1 MIMINHG
8 MIRMR
13 ESDIFV
19 TIQKLEYHLQDEEKH
34 MNFVEPV
41 SIEPVTMMPQEAPL
55 EPEIDETISLRAEN
69 CIKNHVFAAMGIG
82 FIPSAAV
89 DVVGIT
95 AIEIKMIRNLAH
107 IYSFPVPH
115 KLVAIKVLISLIG
128 SIGPVYVSVKMH
140 SVLKGVPLLG
150 YAVYAGLLSITGGAA
165 VYAVGKI
172 FQAHFESGGTFL
184 SKDNKY
190 IRDYFNEKYTE
201 GKQTVKGYARKLTQ
215 PA

>member
-1 MIMINHG
+1 MDTIG
-8 MIRMR
+8 S
-13 ESDIFV
+13 ESS
-19 TIQKLEYHLQDEEKH
+19 
-34 MNFVEPV
+34 EPV
-41 SIEPVTMMPQEAPL
+41 MVEQHATLL
-55 EPEIDETISLRAEN
+55 EPEIDETIPLRAEN
-69 CIKNHVFAAMGIG
+69 CIKNHVIAAMGIG
-82 FIPSAAV
+82 LIPSAAV

-95 AIEIKMIRNLAH
+95 AIEIKMIRSLAH
-107 IYSFPVPH
+107 LYRFPVPH

-140 SVLKGVPLLG
+140 SALKGVPLVG
-150 YAVYAGLLSITGGAA
+150 YAVYVGLLSITGGAA

-190 IRDYFNEKYTE
+190 IRDYFDKKYTE
-201 GKQTVKGYARKLTQ
+201 GKQAVKGYAWKLKQ